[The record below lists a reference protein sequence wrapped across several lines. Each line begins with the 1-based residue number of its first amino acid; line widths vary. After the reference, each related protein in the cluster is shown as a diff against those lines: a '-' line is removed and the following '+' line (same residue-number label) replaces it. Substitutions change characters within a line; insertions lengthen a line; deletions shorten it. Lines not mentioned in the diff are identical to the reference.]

1 MKKTMYTHAPF
12 QFTHHQQPYDL
23 HGDAAA
29 AAKSIAI
36 ISLSCQALAG
46 LLASTL
52 VTSRFGQQPA
62 FDRGILI
69 KKAGRVSPS
78 GCCFFVFFII
88 SLSSMLNRTCEG

>member
-23 HGDAAA
+23 HVDAAA

-52 VTSRFGQQPA
+52 VTSRF
-62 FDRGILI
+62 DRGILI
-69 KKAGRVSPS
+69 KKGRQSLS
-78 GCCFFVFFII
+78 LMLLFFCFFYHQPVIDA
-88 SLSSMLNRTCEG
+88 E